1 MDFLNN
7 TDIVVTIA
15 FVIFIGI
22 LLYVGVP
29 KIVGKLLDDRADKI
43 RAEIDEARQL
53 REEAQSLL
61 ASYERKQKDVEVQAR
76 KIVDSARD
84 EAQAAAVQ
92 AREDLAATVERRLK
106 AAEDQIASAE
116 GAVLGEVKSKAV
128 AVAVAAAREVI
139 TKDLKAAQA
148 GSLID
153 EAIAD
158 VGERLH

>member
-1 MDFLNN
+1 M
-7 TDIVVTIA
+7 
-15 FVIFIGI
+15 
-22 LLYVGVP
+22 
-29 KIVGKLLDDRADKI
+29 
-43 RAEIDEARQL
+43 
-53 REEAQSLL
+53 